1 MDEERFIVEVE
12 KYSLLYD
19 PSSKFYKDP
28 TKKDA
33 LWREIAKTMCI
44 SGKV

>member
-1 MDEERFIVEVE
+1 MDEERFFIEVE

-19 PSSKFYKDP
+19 SSSKFYKDP
-28 TKKDA
+28 TNKDA
-33 LWREIAKTMCI
+33 LWREIAKTMHI